1 MRIDRV
7 NAHGGAGP
15 MTGRF
20 GRASLKSLA
29 LCIAATPFLSLPQ
42 AAEAE
47 TWRVTGLA
55 PDARLH
61 VREEADADSEVLGYV
76 PGNARGLRSRLCAG
90 SWCEITYGSLRGW
103 VYKPYLARDDGPAAA
118 AAAEPAPPSPPAADT
133 DVMNILANARR
144 IVVLATGDRPF
155 PVYAFPDDR
164 LPVAGLL
171 PPDTREVQGLG
182 SCMRS
187 WCYVRSGGLIGWM
200 NVSLFDVEATSSPEA
215 TAAIAEAAAEP
226 QAAARVETA
235 PTQVAPPRA
244 ATPAP
249 ADEDKA
255 LNKTE
260 TTASNIAI
268 GGNVA
273 ALPKIITR
281 DSGKTYSLAG
291 LGGASALPIFDKP
304 DANAPILAWIPGDAR
319 NIEGLRKCQDRWCL
333 VRWEN
338 ATGWV
343 ARRHLADDAAARQL
357 LQVKGL
363 PVWSPLKVYDQPSED
378 AEEVGSIPS
387 YATGVVP
394 IGTCNQY
401 WCHVRYLGVAGW
413 VTARN
418 LQPQTP

>member
-1 MRIDRV
+1 MSTDRV
-7 NAHGGAGP
+7 TRMEGRGP
-15 MTGRF
+15 MTERF
-20 GRASLKSLA
+20 GRASLKLLA
-29 LCIAATPFLSLPQ
+29 LCIAATPFLSFPQ
-42 AAEAE
+42 TADAE

-76 PGNARGLRSRLCAG
+76 PGNARGLTSRVCAG
-90 SWCEITYGSLRGW
+90 NWCEITYGSLRGW
-103 VYKPYLARDDGPAAA
+103 VYKPYLARDDVAAA
-118 AAAEPAPPSPPAADT
+118 TAAPKPASPPPT
-133 DVMNILANARR
+133 NDVMNVLANARR
-144 IVVLATGDRPF
+144 IVVLATGDRPI

-171 PPDTREVQGLG
+171 PPDAREVQGLG

-187 WCYVRSGGLIGWM
+187 WCYVRLGGLIGWM
-200 NVSLFDVEATSSPEA
+200 HVSLFDVGATSSPEA
-215 TAAIAEAAAEP
+215 TAAITEPAPGSQGAERAEP
-226 QAAARVETA
+226 APAET
-235 PTQVAPPRA
+235 APPRA
-244 ATPAP
+244 AAP
-249 ADEDKA
+249 ASAEEDKT

-260 TTASNIAI
+260 TTASSIAL
-268 GGNVA
+268 GGNAA
-273 ALPKIITR
+273 ALPKVVAGET
-281 DSGKTYSLAG
+281 GKIYSLAG
-291 LGGASALPIFDKP
+291 LGGANALPIFDKP
-304 DANAPILAWIPGDAR
+304 DANAPILAWIPRDAR